1 MNIICREITPDMAR
15 VMLSNNPRNRRI
27 NENRVSM
34 LVHDI
39 QNGQWT
45 DSPTP
50 ISFNEKGE
58 LLDGQHRL
66 MAILKSNRTMQ
77 MYVAYDVP
85 DNIVFDKNIERKS
98 GDALYMRG
106 LIDKHLSGNRII
118 AVVNRY
124 MDICGIQNPS
134 DTDKA
139 HFINE
144 HGDNIVK
151 AISISKTGVT
161 QAICDK
167 AGCQTGIFAAL
178 TKGVEENALRSFA
191 KCVNTGFM
199 EFATESSAII
209 LRNYIFENTMTG
221 ASSANKLAA
230 YTQMCI
236 RDYIGNNPR
245 RQKYK
250 RPTHIYIKG

>member
-1 MNIICREITPDMAR
+1 MNIVYREITPDMAQA
-15 VMLSNNPRNRRI
+15 MLSNNPRNRRI
-27 NENRVSM
+27 NEKRVSM

-85 DNIVFDKNIERKS
+85 DNTVFDKNIERKS

-118 AVVNRY
+118 AVV
-124 MDICGIQNPS
+124 D
-134 DTDKA
+134 
-139 HFINE
+139 
-144 HGDNIVK
+144 
-151 AISISKTGVT
+151 
-161 QAICDK
+161 
-167 AGCQTGIFAAL
+167 
-178 TKGVEENALRSFA
+178 
-191 KCVNTGFM
+191 
-199 EFATESSAII
+199 
-209 LRNYIFENTMTG
+209 
-221 ASSANKLAA
+221 
-230 YTQMCI
+230 
-236 RDYIGNNPR
+236 
-245 RQKYK
+245 
-250 RPTHIYIKG
+250 THIHKGITFAYEKNHPLP